1 MQIIVLSLSYYREHL
16 SIIWTH
22 TLETSYTNDANVT
35 SLVHKKNLFQAELK
49 DTHSIEAIQ
58 MYLL

>member
-1 MQIIVLSLSYYREHL
+1 M
-16 SIIWTH
+16 WGN
-22 TLETSYTNDANVT
+22 TLETSYTNDAIVT
-35 SLVHKKNLFQAELK
+35 SLVNGKNKFKEELK